1 LKKFPVR
8 LFNPEK
14 SARERHEYI
23 GEVPISDFSRLM
35 EVVVSDKGHVNA
47 RMRFSFKKGKIVII
61 SLKINAE
68 IELICQ
74 RTLNPFMYAI
84 DSQIELAVVES
95 ETQMEYL
102 SDHYEPV
109 IIQDGLL
116 DPKEIIEEEIL
127 LAIPVIPKSRL
138 NDCDL
143 SGNSAYC
150 TASKMEEDEKI
161 CQKPNPFAILS
172 TLKHKKN

>member
-1 LKKFPVR
+1 MKKFPVK
-8 LFNPEK
+8 LFNPER
-14 SARERHEYI
+14 SAREMHEYI

-35 EVVVSDKGHVNA
+35 KVVASDKGHVNA
-47 RMRFSFKKGKIVII
+47 RMQFSFEKGKIAII

-84 DSQIELAVVES
+84 DSQIELAAVGS
-95 ETQMEYL
+95 EKQMEYL

-116 DPKEIIEEEIL
+116 DPKDIIEEEIL

-138 NDCDL
+138 NDCDS

-150 TASKMEEDEKI
+150 SASKIGEEEKI

-172 TLKHKKN
+172 TLKHKKD